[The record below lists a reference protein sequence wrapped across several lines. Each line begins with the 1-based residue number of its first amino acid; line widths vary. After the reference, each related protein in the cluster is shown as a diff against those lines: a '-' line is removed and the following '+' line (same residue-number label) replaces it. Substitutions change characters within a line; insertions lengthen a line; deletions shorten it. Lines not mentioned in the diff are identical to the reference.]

1 MLQEKDLLDVYDKFV
16 QAIAD
21 ERTTRGMTG
30 RWKDQEFNSVLD
42 QFRDDFAAKGVK
54 VAFCKRKSLNGH
66 RRWLEFIDVE
76 KSGGSYVPQ
85 FDIDNMSGQVINT
98 CWTKL
103 EFPNGVGEFL
113 CSRCTH
119 DSIDLCK
126 VFLFTCISLRMFS
139 LLNLMYVPSC

>member
-1 MLQEKDLLDVYDKFV
+1 
-16 QAIAD
+16 
-21 ERTTRGMTG
+21 MTG

-98 CWTKL
+98 CYTKL
-103 EFPNGVGEFL
+103 EFPNGVGEFYVVGVL
-113 CSRCTH
+113 MIRL
-119 DSIDLCK
+119 IFAK
-126 VFLFTCISLRMFS
+126 YFY
-139 LLNLMYVPSC
+139 LLVSHFACFHC